1 MKKRDEGNSERGGAE
16 IGAEL
21 EARVVAWVA
30 GEASA
35 FEAAELARIAAER
48 PEVAAFKAEMERVHG
63 LVGAAMQGEAEP
75 LRMSAERRAKVLAAL
90 GRGGV
95 AEKEKGTEAE
105 GAEGKVAVFPQRAA
119 WRRVQW
125 MIGVAATLAIGA
137 FGIWQWEYRREDAKP
152 MELAAGAAS
161 DREVAVWRKEA
172 RDREVAVK
180 QAIELEE
187 KRRAGARQ
195 PAQDAPARG
204 APEFKFTVP
213 IVQTKDVVTEAVA
226 QQAVGGA
233 MPAKKEGL
241 VLPSVGPAKT
251 KAAADGM
258 GTVGAVVLNASA
270 VELPI
275 GQAGMDPRPVAMTLE
290 PPAAPAPLNDVTGAS
305 DKRVFDASVT
315 TIATERMG
323 FGGKPSVATTGQ
335 VTFGAPAAEPV
346 MTLDA
351 FEVQSPERRIATAG
365 FVTRGQLSL
374 GRANGEMPAS
384 AEAVSTFSLH
394 VSDVSFRLAQGVLAA
409 IERGEQP
416 GNAALRAEE
425 FYNGFDYGDP
435 LPSEREKVAAR
446 IEQARHP
453 VLQERNLL
461 RIGVRVAATGR
472 AANQPLRLTLL
483 LDTSGSM
490 EREDRRAAVRRALAE
505 LVALL
510 GPEDRVTL
518 IGFARQPRL
527 LAEDVPGNQA
537 GELVRLAAEVPADG
551 GTNLEEALKLAGDVA
566 LRRRSVRAQNRIVVL
581 TDGAANLGDAQPERL
596 MALVEAIREQGVA
609 VDACGV
615 GLEGAGDAVLEA
627 MTRKGNGRYYVL
639 DRPEAADAGFARKL
653 AGAFRP
659 AAENVKVQ
667 VRFNPARVGAYRLIG
682 FEQHRLNAE
691 DFRND
696 KVDAAEL
703 AAEEGAVAM
712 YQVEPLAQGTGDL
725 GEVSVRFR
733 EPASGEMV
741 ERTWAIPYEAGAP
754 ALERASPSMQLASVA
769 AMLGEVMTESEVGE
783 ALKPGE
789 LVPVVNQLRGHYP
802 NQARVEELVRM
813 FEQVRRWKRE

>member
-1 MKKRDEGNSERGGAE
+1 MKKRDEENSEQGGAD
-16 IGAEL
+16 IGVEL

-48 PEVAAFKAEMERVHG
+48 PEVAAFKVEMERVHG
-63 LVGAAMQGEAEP
+63 LVGAAMQAEAEP
-75 LRMSAERRAKVLAAL
+75 LRLSAERREKLLAAL
-90 GRGGV
+90 GRG
-95 AEKEKGTEAE
+95 AEKEKTS
-105 GAEGKVAVFPQRAA
+105 VFPQRAA
-119 WRRVQW
+119 WRRMQW
-125 MIGVAATLAIGA
+125 MVGVAATLAIGA
-137 FGIWQWEYRREDAKP
+137 FGFLQWEYRGREQAKIV
-152 MELAAGAAS
+152 ELVAGAEDGQRLRKAAG
-161 DREVAVWRKEA
+161 DREI
-172 RDREVAVK
+172 AVK

-187 KRRAGARQ
+187 KRRAEGALS
-195 PAQDAPARG
+195 ARVQE
-204 APEFKFTVP
+204 AAAREFNFTVP
-213 IVQTKDVVTEAVA
+213 IAQTNGIVADAVA
-226 QQAVGGA
+226 QRAVGGA

-241 VLPSVGPAKT
+241 VLAGAART
-251 KAAADGM
+251 KPTANEAG
-258 GTVGAVVLNASA
+258 GVGAVVLGAPGAAAKASKVA
-270 VELPI
+270 LSI
-275 GQAGMDPRPVAMTLE
+275 GQAGLDSA
-290 PPAAPAPLNDVTGAS
+290 PPAASAPLNAAPGFS
-305 DKRVFDASVT
+305 DQRMVDAAVT
-315 TIATERMG
+315 TVAAERRE
-323 FGGKPSVATTGQ
+323 FGGKPNVATTGQ
-335 VTFGAPAAEPV
+335 VTFGVPAESQV
-346 MTLDA
+346 IKLDA
-351 FEVQSPERRIATAG
+351 FAVAAPSAG
-365 FVTRGQLSL
+365 ASGGTRGFATGQLTLSQPKV
-374 GRANGEMPAS
+374 RASGEILARE
-384 AEAVSTFSLH
+384 EAVSTFSLH

-409 IERGEQP
+409 IGRGEQP
-416 GNAALRAEE
+416 GNVMLRAEE
-425 FYNGFDYGDP
+425 IYNAFDYGDP
-435 LPSEREKVAAR
+435 RPNEREKVAAR

-453 VLQERNLL
+453 VLQERNLV
-461 RIGVRVAATGR
+461 RIALRVAATGR
-472 AANQPLRLTLL
+472 AASQPLRLTLL

-527 LAEDVPGNQA
+527 LAENVPGNQA

-551 GTNLEEALKLAGDVA
+551 GTNLEAALKLAGDVA
-566 LRRRSVRAQNRIVVL
+566 LRHRNARAQNRIVLL

-596 MALVEAIREQGVA
+596 MAQVEAIREQGVA
-609 VDACGV
+609 VDACGI

-627 MTRKGNGRYYVL
+627 MTRKGDGRYYVL
-639 DRPEAADAGFARKL
+639 DRPEAADAAFARKL

-682 FEQHRLNAE
+682 FEQQRLNAE

-703 AAEEGAVAM
+703 AAEEAAVAM

-733 EPASGEMV
+733 DPASGEMV
-741 ERTWAIPYEAGAP
+741 ERTWAIPYETGVP
-754 ALERASPSMQLASVA
+754 ALERASPSMQLAGVA

-783 ALKPGE
+783 AVKPGE
-789 LVPVVNQLRGHYP
+789 LVAVVNQLRGHYP